1 MNYEEF
7 CAALQEELFN
17 RLDTSCSIHRERVLK
32 NNGVV
37 LDSLALLRSEK
48 HCSPVISLEMLYEQ
62 FEKGR
67 TLAELCE
74 YMISITDAQLPV
86 SVTSLTS
93 LNSFE
98 EFRNQITWRLISR
111 DKNAELLKTIPWI
124 PFLDLAVIFSLII
137 QSEGETQISSVI
149 TNTLSA
155 SWNVTAEELF
165 ALAKENTPRIFSA
178 SFRRLETVIKEYFP
192 GAADFVHEDCP
203 VPTLYVLTNDAAHNG
218 AACVL
223 YPDKLKDLADEFGSD
238 LLILPSSIHEVL
250 IIADSENFTEHDYH
264 VFCNTIKNVNRESIQ
279 PEDFLSDNMYLYRR
293 ETDNLQIFTEVPC
306 DSSVDPAT
314 CV

>member
-1 MNYEEF
+1 M
-7 CAALQEELFN
+7 
-17 RLDTSCSIHRERVLK
+17 
-32 NNGVV
+32 
-37 LDSLALLRSEK
+37 
-48 HCSPVISLEMLYEQ
+48 
-62 FEKGR
+62 
-67 TLAELCE
+67 
-74 YMISITDAQLPV
+74 
-86 SVTSLTS
+86 
-93 LNSFE
+93 
-98 EFRNQITWRLISR
+98 
-111 DKNAELLKTIPWI
+111 
-124 PFLDLAVIFSLII
+124 IFSLII

-149 TNTLSA
+149 TNTVSA

-192 GAADFVHEDCP
+192 GATDFVSEDCP

-293 ETDNLQIFTEVPC
+293 ETDNLQIFTESPC
-306 DSSVDPAT
+306 GSSADSAT